1 MENNLFKSGVLLFA
15 LGSMSCISLWAQ
27 GTVEDYNRAY
37 ALREKYNAKHVLY
50 AGVVPHWVDQTS
62 AFWYVRQTEKG
73 KEYVKVDAASK
84 KRTALFDQQKMA
96 SALTE
101 KAGREI
107 NAYNLPLQNCRL
119 NISLDTLRFQL
130 DGKFWAYSIKNN
142 RLLDEGAIPSRGK
155 ERHWMEVDDEKE
167 GSPVTSPD
175 GKWTAFIKNDN
186 VYVREVATGKEKQ
199 LSQDGTLSNYYSSY
213 IQWSPDSKSVV
224 SCRIRPVEK
233 RYVYYVESS
242 PADQAQ
248 PKLHKQEYAKPGDEL
263 RFKVPCIFE
272 VESGRRLIPSTELFS
287 HQYELS
293 GPMWNADSKAI
304 TFEYNERGHK
314 VYRVLE
320 MSAVDGSVRTLIEE
334 KEEKYVNYPRIYRN
348 YLSDGKR
355 IIWSSERD
363 NYNHLYLYDRATGK
377 PLNQITKGEWYVRG
391 VQHVD
396 EANEVIYF
404 SANGMKKGE
413 DPYLIHYYKINFDGS
428 NLVELTPEEGMHQ
441 CWYSSDYKYLVD
453 VYSKVDQAPIA
464 VLRDAKNGKIRMQ
477 LDKADISALLAN
489 GWKAP
494 EVFSAKGR
502 DGKTD
507 MWGVI
512 YRPSNFDPSKKYP
525 VIEYIYSGP
534 GDQYVPK
541 TFSSYNWWMT
551 SLAELGFI
559 VVQVDGMTTSFRS
572 KEFEEVCYKNLK
584 DAGLP
589 DHIAWIKAAAQK
601 YPYMDIDQVGIF
613 GCSAGGQ
620 ESTGAVLFHPE
631 FYKAAYSACGCHDNR
646 MDKIWWNELWMG
658 YPVDES
664 YSACSNVDNAHL
676 LSRPLML
683 VVGELDDNVDPA
695 STMQVA
701 NALIK
706 ANKDFELV
714 VIPGAHHTMGE
725 DFGEHKRYDFF
736 VRHLMGVTPPSWDK
750 VKTGK

>member
-186 VYVREVATGKEKQ
+186 VYVREMATGKEKQ

-601 YPYMDIDQVGIF
+601 YPYMDIDRVGIF

-676 LSRPLML
+676 LTRPLML

>member
-73 KEYVKVDAASK
+73 KEYVKVDAASN

-96 SALTE
+96 AVLTE

-142 RLLDEGAIPSRGK
+142 RLLDEGAIPPRGK

-167 GSPVTSPD
+167 GRPVTSPD

-287 HQYELS
+287 QQYELS
-293 GPMWNADSKAI
+293 GLMWNADSKAI

-320 MSAVDGSVRTLIEE
+320 MSAADGSVRTLIEE

-453 VYSKVDQAPIA
+453 VYSKVDQAPII
-464 VLRDAKNGKIRMQ
+464 VLRDTKNGKIRMQ

-601 YPYMDIDQVGIF
+601 YPYMDIDRVGIF

-631 FYKAAYSACGCHDNR
+631 FYKAACSACGCHDNR

-658 YPVDES
+658 YPIDES

>member
-1 MENNLFKSGVLLFA
+1 MFGSLKNILVPLCLGGLLSVPA
-15 LGSMSCISLWAQ
+15 YPQ

-37 ALREKYNAKHVLY
+37 SLREKYSAKHVLY
-50 AGVVPHWVDQTS
+50 SNVVPHWVEGADV
-62 AFWYVRQTEKG
+62 FWYIRNTARG
-73 KEYVKVDAASK
+73 KEYIKVDAKQSK
-84 KRTALFDQQKMA
+84 RSALFDQ
-96 SALTE
+96 E
-101 KAGREI
+101 KLARRLAEQTGKQSD
-107 NAYNLPLQNCRL
+107 AYNLPLNQCRL
-119 NISLDTLRFQL
+119 NPKADTLRFESA
-130 DGKFWAYSIKNN
+130 GKYWAYAIKKNS
-142 RLLDEGAIPSRGK
+142 LVTEGEVQPRGPQP
-155 ERHWMEVDDEKE
+155 HWMEVDDEK
-167 GSPVTSPD
+167 GRGPVTSPD
-175 GKWTAFIKNDN
+175 GKYTAYIKNDN
-186 VYVREVATGKEKQ
+186 IYVRDVASGKEKQ
-199 LSQDGTLSNYYSSY
+199 LSIDGTKGNYYSSY
-213 IQWSPDSKSVV
+213 IQWSPDSKALAA
-224 SCRIRPVEK
+224 CRIRPAEK

-242 PADQAQ
+242 PADQLQ

-287 HQYELS
+287 HQYDLY
-293 GPMWNADSKAI
+293 GPTWNADSKGI

-320 MSAVDGSVRTLIEE
+320 MSATDGSVRTLIEE
-334 KEEKYVNYPRIYRN
+334 KEEKYVNYPRIYRH

-355 IIWSSERD
+355 ILWSSERD

-377 PLNQITKGEWYVRG
+377 PLHQITRGEWYVRE
-391 VQHVD
+391 VQYVD
-396 EANEVIYF
+396 EQNETIYF
-404 SANGMKKGE
+404 SANGMNKDE
-413 DPYLIHYYKINFDGS
+413 DPYLIHYYRIGFDGS
-428 NLVELTPEEGMHQ
+428 GLTCLTPEEGMHKA
-441 CWYSSDYKYLVD
+441 WYSSDHQYLVD
-453 VYSKVDQAPIA
+453 VYSKVDQAPVA
-464 VLRDAKNGKIRMQ
+464 VLRNATDGSIRMQ
-477 LDKADISALLAN
+477 LEQADISALLQN

-494 EVFSAKGR
+494 EVFTAKGR

-507 MWGVI
+507 MWGLI
-512 YRPSNFDPSKKYP
+512 YRPSNLDPNKKYP

-541 TFSSYNWWMT
+541 TFTPYNWWMT

-589 DHIAWIKAAAQK
+589 DHIAWIKAAAEK
-601 YPYMDIDQVGIF
+601 YPYMDIDRVGIF

-664 YSACSNVDNAHL
+664 YSACSNVGNAYRL
-676 LSRPLML
+676 TRPLML

-695 STMQVA
+695 STMQVV

-706 ANKDFELV
+706 AGKDFDLV

-736 VRHLMGVTPPSWDK
+736 VRHLMGVTPPSWDQVRTK
-750 VKTGK
+750 

>member
-464 VLRDAKNGKIRMQ
+464 VLRDAKDGKIRMQ

-601 YPYMDIDQVGIF
+601 YPYMDIDRVGIF

-736 VRHLMGVTPPSWDK
+736 VRHLMGITPPSWDK